1 MTQRNSWYSHCLR
14 RFASSE
20 SSPTLLGSDSL
31 RDQWTGDDQRVFHR
45 KRPSEL
51 LAVLASHVLT
61 WTLACETVRVF
72 KHKSVWW
79 LSIVI
84 DSFIHADGDFFF
96 LFLLPGVLW
105 RLMRTLKTEHCSYQH
120 YSEAFRHDI
129 CQEACCRVWPH
140 HQEHIQIK

>member
-1 MTQRNSWYSHCLR
+1 MTQRNSRYSHCLR

-31 RDQWTGDDQRVFHR
+31 RDQWTGDNQHVFHR
-45 KRPSEL
+45 KRPCVSGEL

-61 WTLACETVRVF
+61 WTLACENVRVF

-84 DSFIHADGDFFF
+84 DGFIHADGDFFF
-96 LFLLPGVLW
+96 FTAWCAPKADAHVKSRALFLSALFRSVQAWHLPRGL
-105 RLMRTLKTEHCSYQH
+105 LQGLAPSPGTY
-120 YSEAFRHDI
+120 
-129 CQEACCRVWPH
+129 PN
-140 HQEHIQIK
+140 